1 MSSILMLYII
11 AIAAAVS
18 VVWFFHIRRV
28 MLMRMRGLVS
38 LLERSFRPRDTQ
50 YMLLGYLVGFRAEYL
65 LGDGPASR
73 AWILYT
79 TPPYHVFFYLPVISL
94 GKRREKLE
102 ITLRLRSPLPGEAHI
117 YDPGDRGV
125 VRAVVADTAG
135 AGRRLYRGTVS
146 IAGRELEA
154 LYSGDIALAKAKS
167 LFEELVAA
175 GVDVRRVSIVDR
187 LHALHVSVV
196 PQLDTVEELVKRVMG
211 FAGELQ
217 SSR

>member
-1 MSSILMLYII
+1 MLYII
-11 AIAAAVS
+11 AVAAAVS
-18 VVWFFHIRRV
+18 VVWFFHMRRV

-38 LLERSFRPRDTQ
+38 LLERSFKPRDTQ
-50 YMLLGYLVGFRAEYL
+50 YVLLGYLVGFKAEYL
-65 LGDGPASR
+65 LGNGPASK

-79 TPPYHVFFYLPVISL
+79 IPPYHVFFYLPVISL
-94 GKRREKLE
+94 AKRKERLE
-102 ITLRLRSPLPGEAHI
+102 FTLRLRSPLPGEAHI
-117 YDPGDRGV
+117 YDPSD
-125 VRAVVADTAG
+125 RAVLRAVAVDTAN
-135 AGRRLYRGTVS
+135 AGRRLYRGLVN

-175 GVDVRRVSIVDR
+175 GVDVKRVSIVDR

-196 PQLDTVEELVKRVMG
+196 PRLDTVEELVERVMG